1 MKTEELI
8 HVAIL
13 FCLFV
18 FFIDYCLEKR
28 ENNKLFKQV
37 TTTKTELFQA
47 KTIAIQLDDENNELH
62 KSLISLNVRLDE
74 VNRLDRIIEDLKMIP
89 RDMQNLTLGSCYD
102 ETNLTNN
109 VKHPGKYDK
118 TTVGIC
124 GVKKEWIGVI
134 PELTEENIDSLYAG
148 YLVLDHLIKEKGSK
162 VKGLAAYKGSIKNY
176 KPVHFTLKV
185 EKELNKKDF

>member
-1 MKTEELI
+1 M
-8 HVAIL
+8 
-13 FCLFV
+13 
-18 FFIDYCLEKR
+18 
-28 ENNKLFKQV
+28 
-37 TTTKTELFQA
+37 
-47 KTIAIQLDDENNELH
+47 H

-74 VNRLDRIIEDLKMIP
+74 VNRLDKIIEDLKMVP
-89 RDMQNLTLGSCYD
+89 RDMKNLTLGSCYD

-109 VKHPGKYDK
+109 VNHPGKYDK

-124 GVKKEWIGVI
+124 GVKKEWIAVI

-185 EKELNKKDF
+185 EKELNKKNF

>member
-13 FCLFV
+13 FCLSV
-18 FFIDYCLEKR
+18 FFLDYCLEKR

-37 TTTKTELFQA
+37 ETTKTELFQA
-47 KTIAIQLDDENNELH
+47 KTIAVQLDDENNELH

-109 VKHPGKYDK
+109 VNHSGKYDK

-124 GVKKEWIGVI
+124 GVKKEWIAVI

>member
-18 FFIDYCLEKR
+18 FSVDYCLEKR
-28 ENNKLFKQV
+28 ENSKLYKQV
-37 TTTKTELFQA
+37 ATAKTELFQA
-47 KTIAIQLDDENNELH
+47 KTIAVQLDDENNELH
-62 KSLISLNVRLDE
+62 KSLISLNERLDE
-74 VNRLDRIIEDLKMIP
+74 VNRLDKIIEDLKLIP

-102 ETNLTNN
+102 ETNLTYN

-134 PELTEENIDSLYAG
+134 PELTKENINSLYAG
-148 YLVLDHLIKEKGSK
+148 YLVLDHLIKQERSK
-162 VKGLAAYKGSIKNY
+162 VAELAKYKGSIKNY
-176 KPVHFTLKV
+176 KPVHFTLKLEAV
-185 EKELNKKDF
+185 LNKINI

>member
-13 FCLFV
+13 FCLSV
-18 FFIDYCLEKR
+18 FFLDYCLEKR
-28 ENNKLFKQV
+28 ENNKLYKQIE
-37 TTTKTELFQA
+37 TTKTELFQA
-47 KTIAIQLDDENNELH
+47 KTIAVQLDDENNELH

-74 VNRLDRIIEDLKMIP
+74 VNRLDKIIEDLKMIP
-89 RDMQNLTLGSCYD
+89 RDMKNLTLGSCYD
-102 ETNLTNN
+102 ETNLTYN
-109 VKHPGKYDK
+109 VKHPGKYDE

-124 GVKKEWIGVI
+124 GVKEEWIAVI

>member
-13 FCLFV
+13 FCLSV
-18 FFIDYCLEKR
+18 FFLDYGLEKR
-28 ENNKLFKQV
+28 ENNKLYKQIE
-37 TTTKTELFQA
+37 TTKTELFQA
-47 KTIAIQLDDENNELH
+47 KTIAVQLDDENNELH

-74 VNRLDRIIEDLKMIP
+74 VNRLDKIIEDLKMIP

-102 ETNLTNN
+102 ETNLTHN
-109 VKHPGKYDK
+109 VNHPGKYDK

-124 GVKKEWIGVI
+124 GVKKEWIAVI

-185 EKELNKKDF
+185 EKELNKKNF